1 MISVLLTS
9 SVELEAQLPR
19 LTSGAL
25 QHLAEVT
32 SPGDQ
37 EAASAKRDPV
47 DQRRALTARAALRL
61 IAAAHRGDRLQDA
74 ARLGIRR
81 SCQQC
86 GGPHGRPEL
95 HGVSLSSSSSARHVL
110 AGAAAPGQQVGVDLE
125 AIPERLSPGFEE
137 YALHRAERAAL
148 RRLSPDFRN
157 QSLIESWVLKEAV
170 LKAAGV
176 GLNHPPAELLLGA
189 RNLDARNLDAQNLG
203 SRDTGTRWH
212 GRAGSERL
220 RWAPVTETTDARVQG
235 LWGCLIP
242 APPGYAAALAARTPE
257 EITDITASWGA

>member
-9 SVELEAQLPR
+9 SAELEAQLPR

-25 QHLAEVT
+25 GELGEAAAPEDHA
-32 SPGDQ
+32 
-37 EAASAKRDPV
+37 AASAKRDPL
-47 DQRRALTARAALRL
+47 DQRRTLTARAALRL
-61 IAAAHRGDRLQDA
+61 LAAAHRGDRLQDA

-125 AIPERLSPGFEE
+125 AIPERLAPGFAE

-148 RRLSPDFRN
+148 RRLSPDSRTR
-157 QSLIESWVLKEAV
+157 SLIESWVLKEAV

-176 GLNHPPAELLLGA
+176 GLNHPPAELLLG
-189 RNLDARNLDAQNLG
+189 DQNLG
-203 SRDTGTRWH
+203 SRDPGTRWH
-212 GRAGSERL
+212 GHAGPERL
-220 RWAPVTETTDARVQG
+220 RWAPVAETPDARVQG

-242 APPGYAAALAARTPE
+242 APPGYAAAVAARTPE
-257 EITDITASWGA
+257 EITDITTSWGA